1 MSRSLLPLLMAAMTI
16 DPNEPEGI
24 PLTDDS
30 PDDLDVAG
38 PATWDLLDEDGDVI
52 ETVSGNASA
61 VKDYGEEIGA
71 VEMVEVDEEI
81 GRRTREERQERRE
94 NEGGL
99 VRRVRRKSL
108 EKRLDKVNK
117 RQAKRQD
124 DDDDDDNNDNAIPER
139 KVSKQK
145 SSLPDW
151 LPAPPPG
158 ARWTRST
165 VLITGSPGAL
175 GTFDYSQTMPADG
188 YISRLTTQG
197 TLAGTVINYLKQGEE
212 FLFTPT
218 GGAPVEPFT
227 ADGEFTKEI
236 EGKRFE
242 RALPLIANV
251 TAPGAGSVRLFFTVF
266 VAKSI
271 PCN

>member
-1 MSRSLLPLLMAAMTI
+1 MSRTLLPLLFAATI
-16 DPNEPEGI
+16 DPNEPDGI
-24 PLTDDS
+24 PLTDNS

-38 PATWDLLDEDGDVI
+38 RATWDLLDEDGDVI
-52 ETVSGNASA
+52 ETVSGYAQD
-61 VKDYGEEIGA
+61 VKNYGEEIGA
-71 VEMVEVDEEI
+71 VEMVEAEEEI
-81 GRRTREERQERRE
+81 GRLSRDERQERRE

-108 EKRLDKVNK
+108 EKRLGKVNK

-124 DDDDDDNNDNAIPER
+124 DDDDDDNNATPER
-139 KVSKQK
+139 QVSKQK

-151 LPAPPPG
+151 LPEPPRG
-158 ARWTRST
+158 TRWTRST
-165 VLITGSPGAL
+165 VLITGSPSGA
-175 GTFDYSQTMPADG
+175 GTADYGVVMPAEG

-197 TLAGTVINYLKQGEE
+197 TLAGCVINYLKQGEE

-236 EGKRFE
+236 EGKKFE
-242 RALPLIANV
+242 RALTLNANI
-251 TAPGAGSVRLFFTVF
+251 TAPGAGAIRLFLTVF

>member
-1 MSRSLLPLLMAAMTI
+1 MTRTLLPLLLAATI

-38 PATWDLLDEDGDVI
+38 RATWDLLDEDGDVI
-52 ETVSGNASA
+52 ETVSGYANDVQA
-61 VKDYGEEIGA
+61 YGEEIGA
-71 VEMVEVDEEI
+71 VEMVEAEEEI
-81 GRRTREERQERRE
+81 GRLSRDERKERRE
-94 NEGGL
+94 NEGGV

-117 RQAKRQD
+117 RQDNRQD
-124 DDDDDDNNDNAIPER
+124 RNDDDDDNATQER

-151 LPAPPPG
+151 LPSPPPG

-165 VLITGSPGAL
+165 VLISGSPGGA
-175 GTFDYSQTMPADG
+175 GTFDYSATMPAEG
-188 YISRLTTQG
+188 FISRLTTQG

-242 RALPLIANV
+242 RALSLTANV
-251 TAPGAGSVRLFFTVF
+251 TAPGAGAVRLFFTVF
-266 VAKSI
+266 MAKAI
-271 PCN
+271 PCS

>member
-1 MSRSLLPLLMAAMTI
+1 MSHVLPFLAALATI
-16 DPNEPEGI
+16 DPNESEGI

-52 ETVSGNASA
+52 ETVSGYAPA
-61 VKDYGEEIGA
+61 VQQYGEEIGA

-81 GRRTREERQERRE
+81 GRRTREERRERRE
-94 NEGGL
+94 NEGGI

-108 EKRLDKVNK
+108 EKRLDKVNT
-117 RQAKRQD
+117 RQANRQD
-124 DDDDDDNNDNAIPER
+124 RNDDDDNNDNATQEPQ
-139 KVSKQK
+139 VSKQK

-151 LPAPPPG
+151 LPAPPRG

-165 VLITGSPGAL
+165 VLISGSPGGA
-175 GTFDYSQTMPADG
+175 GTFDYSQTMPAEG

-212 FLFTPT
+212 FLFVPT

-242 RALPLIANV
+242 RALPLTANI
-251 TAPGAGSVRLFFTVF
+251 TAPGAGSVRLFLTVF